1 MCSAQYQYRSGAS
14 HLERQHLQLF
24 VHVAVKKNFVAASAG
39 VKSCLAL
46 GLALPA
52 GCLGMPSVL
61 QAASARP
68 RPSRFC
74 FRNQGIEGDND
85 VLCLPRSAVGFGA
98 KLRSHHTLAAS
109 SKRGIGCLQGGG
121 LHHHRRAIEVAQ
133 SKRYVQT
140 WGCPHASRRD
150 THHTE
155 AGHSSRRH
163 AAAAPQ
169 HIIILYFI
177 AICRAPKASCR

>member
-46 GLALPA
+46 GLALTA

-98 KLRSHHTLAAS
+98 KLRSHHKLAVRVQNEGSAAC
-109 SKRGIGCLQGGG
+109 K
-121 LHHHRRAIEVAQ
+121 EVACI
-133 SKRYVQT
+133 SS
-140 WGCPHASRRD
+140 PRD
-150 THHTE
+150 RGRCTTE
-155 AGHSSRRH
+155 A
-163 AAAAPQ
+163 
-169 HIIILYFI
+169 I
-177 AICRAPKASCR
+177 RAPKLGLPSRQPPRHPHY